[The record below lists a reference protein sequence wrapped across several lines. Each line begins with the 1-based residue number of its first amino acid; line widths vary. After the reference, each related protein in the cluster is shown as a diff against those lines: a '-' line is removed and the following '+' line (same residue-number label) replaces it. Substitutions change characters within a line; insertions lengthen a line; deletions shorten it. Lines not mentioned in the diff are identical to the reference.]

1 MTLLF
6 KVLEAKCVQVSYAVL
21 QQLLFPDV
29 ARILMRIFCDLKV
42 VYFDIVCW
50 NMIKYCEIKHS
61 QIVS

>member
-1 MTLLF
+1 MTLLL

-21 QQLLFPDV
+21 QQLLFHDV
-29 ARILMRIFCDLKV
+29 ARILMQIFCDLKV

-50 NMIKYCEIKHS
+50 NMVKYFQHS